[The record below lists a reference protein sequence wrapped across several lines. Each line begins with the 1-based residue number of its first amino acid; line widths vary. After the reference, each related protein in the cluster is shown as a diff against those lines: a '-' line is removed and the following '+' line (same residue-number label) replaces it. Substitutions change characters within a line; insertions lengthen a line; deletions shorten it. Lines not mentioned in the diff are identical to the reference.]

1 MNDIGLLICT
11 LLFIGFGCAIPWA
24 IRNDNA
30 DELWHYETYE
40 QDPTLN
46 ERNAA

>member
-1 MNDIGLLICT
+1 MIALILAMAVIAAT
-11 LLFIGFGCAIPWA
+11 FIPWA

-30 DELWHYETYE
+30 GELWQYESYE
-40 QDPTLN
+40 QDPTIN